1 VEKVGCCKSLGKLA
15 LSIMNVLL
23 LGSGGREHAIAWKLS
38 QSSLL
43 SKLYVAPGNAGT
55 DQIATNVALDPMDF
69 NAVDRYIRR
78 NDINMLIVGPEAPL
92 VAGIVD
98 HFQASDK
105 HKDLV
110 VVGPPKAG
118 AMLEGSKDF
127 AKAFMVRH
135 NIPTA
140 DYSTFSKGEL
150 KEAKKYLDKRTP
162 PYVLKVDGL
171 AAGKGVIITEDREE
185 AEATLEDILEN
196 AAFGEAGSRVVIE
209 QFMDGIEVS
218 SFVVTDGSAYRI
230 LPSAK
235 DYKRVGEGDTGPNTG
250 GMGAISP
257 VPFVDAEF
265 HEKTLNQ
272 IIIPTIK
279 GLQKDDIPFNGF
291 IFIGLMKVG
300 SDPYVVEYNCRLGDP
315 ESEVILPL
323 LKSDLLHLFD
333 SLGSGLLS
341 EYDLQIEDKTAATV
355 ILTSGG
361 YPGEYKKGQQIKGL
375 NNPLNDKNGLIFHA
389 GTTLSR
395 GKVVSNGGRV
405 IACTGLGKG
414 LEQAIER
421 SYKIAES
428 IDFKEKQYR
437 KDIGQDVLV
446 KVS

>member
-1 VEKVGCCKSLGKLA
+1 
-15 LSIMNVLL
+15 MNVLL
-23 LGSGGREHAIAWKLS
+23 LGSGGREHAMAWKLS

-55 DQIATNVALDPMDF
+55 EQIATNVSLNPMDF
-69 NAVDRYIRR
+69 SAVDRYIRR
-78 NDINMLIVGPEAPL
+78 NSINMLIVGPEAPL

-98 HFQASDK
+98 YFEESNK

-110 VVGPPKAG
+110 VIGPPKAG
-118 AMLEGSKDF
+118 ALLEGSKDF
-127 AKAFMVRH
+127 AKAFMARH

-140 DYSTFSKGEL
+140 DYQTFKTGEL
-150 KEAKKYLDKRTP
+150 KQAKAHLDKINP
-162 PYVLKVDGL
+162 PYVIKADGL
-171 AAGKGVIITEDREE
+171 AAGKGVIITEDRQK
-185 AEATLEDILEN
+185 AESTLEDMLEN
-196 AAFGEAGSRVVIE
+196 SSLGEAGTKVVIE

-218 SFVVTDGSAYRI
+218 SFVVTDGTAYKI

-235 DYKRVGEGDTGPNTG
+235 DYKRAYDGDKGPNTG

-279 GLQKDDIPFNGF
+279 GLRKDNIPFNGF
-291 IFIGLMKVG
+291 VFIGLIKVG
-300 SDPYVVEYNCRLGDP
+300 SDPYVIEYNCRLGDP

-355 ILTSGG
+355 MLTSGG
-361 YPGEYKKGQQIKGL
+361 YPGDYSKGKQI
-375 NNPLNDKNGLIFHA
+375 NGLENTPKETEGIVFHA
-389 GTTLSR
+389 GTTTSR
-395 GKVVSNGGRV
+395 GKVVTAGGRV
-405 IACTGLGKG
+405 LACTGIGNG
-414 LEQAIER
+414 LEQALER
-421 SYKIAES
+421 GYKLAES
-428 IDFKEKQYR
+428 ISFSDKQYR

-446 KVS
+446 KVV

>member
-1 VEKVGCCKSLGKLA
+1 
-15 LSIMNVLL
+15 MNVLL
-23 LGSGGREHAIAWKLS
+23 LGSGGREHAMAWKLS

-55 DQIATNVALDPMDF
+55 EQIATNVSLNPMDF
-69 NAVDRYIRR
+69 SAVDRYIRR
-78 NDINMLIVGPEAPL
+78 NSINMLIVGPEAPL

-98 HFQASDK
+98 YFEESNK

-110 VVGPPKAG
+110 VIGPPKAG
-118 AMLEGSKDF
+118 ALLEGSKDF
-127 AKAFMVRH
+127 AKAFMARH

-140 DYSTFSKGEL
+140 DYQTFKSGEL
-150 KEAKKYLDKRTP
+150 KLAKAHLDKINP
-162 PYVLKVDGL
+162 PYVIKADGL
-171 AAGKGVIITEDREE
+171 AAGKGVIITEDRQK
-185 AEATLEDILEN
+185 AESTLEDMLEN
-196 AAFGEAGSRVVIE
+196 SSLGEAGTKVVIE

-218 SFVVTDGSAYRI
+218 SFVVTDGTAYKI

-235 DYKRVGEGDTGPNTG
+235 DYKRAYDGDKGPNTG

-279 GLQKDDIPFNGF
+279 GLRKDNIPFNGF
-291 IFIGLMKVG
+291 VFIGLIKVG
-300 SDPYVVEYNCRLGDP
+300 SDPYVIEYNCRLGDP

-333 SLGSGLLS
+333 NLGSGLLS

-355 ILTSGG
+355 MLTSGG
-361 YPGEYKKGQQIKGL
+361 YPGDYSKGKQI
-375 NNPLNDKNGLIFHA
+375 NGLENTPKETEGIVFHA
-389 GTTLSR
+389 GTTTSR
-395 GKVVSNGGRV
+395 GKVVTAGGRV
-405 IACTGLGKG
+405 LACTGIGNG
-414 LEQAIER
+414 LEQALER
-421 SYKIAES
+421 SYKLAES
-428 IDFKEKQYR
+428 ISFSDKQYR

-446 KVS
+446 KVV

>member
-1 VEKVGCCKSLGKLA
+1 
-15 LSIMNVLL
+15 MNVLL
-23 LGSGGREHAIAWKLS
+23 LGSGGREHAMAWKLS

-55 DQIATNVALDPMDF
+55 DQIATNVALNPMDF
-69 NAVDRYIRR
+69 SAVDRYIRR
-78 NDINMLIVGPEAPL
+78 NSINMLIVGPEAPL

-98 HFQASDK
+98 YFLESNK

-110 VVGPPKAG
+110 VIGPPKAG
-118 AMLEGSKDF
+118 ALLEGSKDF
-127 AKAFMVRH
+127 AKAFMARH
-135 NIPTA
+135 NIPTS
-140 DYSTFSKGEL
+140 DYQTFKSGEL
-150 KEAKKYLDKRTP
+150 KLAKAYLDKRKP
-162 PYVLKVDGL
+162 PYVIKADGL
-171 AAGKGVIITEDREE
+171 AAGKGVIITEDRKE
-185 AEATLEDILEN
+185 AESTLEDMLEN
-196 AAFGEAGSRVVIE
+196 SSLGEAGAKVVIE

-218 SFVVTDGSAYRI
+218 SFVVTDGTAYKI

-235 DYKRVGEGDTGPNTG
+235 DYKRAFDGDTGPNTG

-279 GLQKDDIPFNGF
+279 GLRKDDIPFNGF
-291 IFIGLMKVG
+291 VFIGLMKVG

-355 ILTSGG
+355 MLTSAG
-361 YPGEYKKGQQIKGL
+361 YPGDYSKGKQIKGL
-375 NNPLNDKNGLIFHA
+375 ENTPKETEGLVFHA
-389 GTTLSR
+389 GTSTSR
-395 GKVVSNGGRV
+395 GKVVTAGGRV
-405 IACTGLGKG
+405 LACTGIGNG
-414 LEQAIER
+414 LEQALER
-421 SYKIAES
+421 SYKLAES
-428 IDFKEKQYR
+428 ISFSDKQYR

-446 KVS
+446 KVV

>member
-1 VEKVGCCKSLGKLA
+1 MEKVGCCKSLGKLA

>member
-1 VEKVGCCKSLGKLA
+1 
-15 LSIMNVLL
+15 MNVLL
-23 LGSGGREHAIAWKLS
+23 LGSGGREHAMAWKLS

-55 DQIATNVALDPMDF
+55 EQIATNVALNPMDF
-69 NAVDRYIRR
+69 SAVDRYIRR
-78 NDINMLIVGPEAPL
+78 NSINMLIVGPEAPL

-98 HFQASDK
+98 YFQESNK

-110 VVGPPKAG
+110 VIGPPKAG
-118 AMLEGSKDF
+118 ALLEGSKDF
-127 AKAFMVRH
+127 AKAFMARH

-140 DYSTFSKGEL
+140 DYQTFKSGEL
-150 KEAKKYLDKRTP
+150 KQAKAYLDKRKP
-162 PYVLKVDGL
+162 PYVIKTDGL
-171 AAGKGVIITEDREE
+171 AAGKGVIITADRKE
-185 AEATLEDILEN
+185 AEATLEDMLEN
-196 AAFGEAGSRVVIE
+196 SALGESGAKVVIE

-218 SFVVTDGSAYRI
+218 SFVVTDGTAYKI

-235 DYKRVGEGDTGPNTG
+235 DYKRAFDGDTGPNTG

-279 GLQKDDIPFNGF
+279 GLRKDDIPFNGF
-291 IFIGLMKVG
+291 VFIGLMKVG

-355 ILTSGG
+355 MLTSGG
-361 YPGEYKKGQQIKGL
+361 YPGDYSKGKQIKGL
-375 NNPLNDKNGLIFHA
+375 ENTPKETEGLVFHA
-389 GTTLSR
+389 GTSTSR
-395 GKVVSNGGRV
+395 GKIVTAGGRV
-405 IACTGLGKG
+405 LACTGIGNG
-414 LEQAIER
+414 LEQALER
-421 SYKIAES
+421 SYKLAES
-428 IDFKEKQYR
+428 ISFSDKQYR

-446 KVS
+446 KVV

>member
-1 VEKVGCCKSLGKLA
+1 
-15 LSIMNVLL
+15 MNVLL
-23 LGSGGREHAIAWKLS
+23 LGSGGREHAMAWKLS

-55 DQIATNVALDPMDF
+55 DQIATNVALNPMDF
-69 NAVDRYIRR
+69 SAVDRYIRR
-78 NDINMLIVGPEAPL
+78 NSINMLIVGPEAPL

-98 HFQASDK
+98 YFLESNK

-110 VVGPPKAG
+110 VIGPPKAG
-118 AMLEGSKDF
+118 ALLEGSKDF
-127 AKAFMVRH
+127 AKAFMARH
-135 NIPTA
+135 NIPTS
-140 DYSTFSKGEL
+140 DYQTFKSGEL
-150 KEAKKYLDKRTP
+150 KLAKAYLDKRKP
-162 PYVLKVDGL
+162 PYVIKADGL
-171 AAGKGVIITEDREE
+171 AAGKGVIITEDRKE
-185 AEATLEDILEN
+185 AESTLEDMLEN
-196 AAFGEAGSRVVIE
+196 SSLGEAGAKVVIE

-218 SFVVTDGSAYRI
+218 SFVVTDGTAYKI

-235 DYKRVGEGDTGPNTG
+235 DYKRAFDGDTGPNTG

-279 GLQKDDIPFNGF
+279 GLRKDDIPFNGF
-291 IFIGLMKVG
+291 VFIGLMKVG

-355 ILTSGG
+355 MLTSGG
-361 YPGEYKKGQQIKGL
+361 YPGDYSKGKQIKGL
-375 NNPLNDKNGLIFHA
+375 ENTTKETEGIVFHA
-389 GTTLSR
+389 GTTTSR
-395 GKVVSNGGRV
+395 GKVVTAGGRV
-405 IACTGLGKG
+405 LACTGIGNG
-414 LEQAIER
+414 LEQALER
-421 SYKIAES
+421 SYKLAES
-428 IDFKEKQYR
+428 ISFSDKQYR

-446 KVS
+446 KVV

>member
-1 VEKVGCCKSLGKLA
+1 
-15 LSIMNVLL
+15 MNILL
-23 LGSGGREHAIAWKLS
+23 LGSGGREHAMAWKLA

-43 SKLYVAPGNAGT
+43 SVLYVAPGNAGT
-55 DQIATNVALDPMDF
+55 DQIATNVPLDPMDF
-69 NAVDRYIRR
+69 KAVDRFIRR

-98 HFQASDK
+98 YFESSDK
-105 HKDLV
+105 HKNLI

-127 AKAFMVRH
+127 AKAFMERH

-140 DYSTFSKGEL
+140 NYATFSTGQL
-150 KEAKKYLDKRTP
+150 KEAITYLDNITP
-162 PYVLKVDGL
+162 PYVLKADGL
-171 AAGKGVIITEDREE
+171 AAGKGVIITESLEE
-185 AEATLEDILEN
+185 AKETLENMLEK
-196 AAFGEAGSRVVIE
+196 AVFGEAGSKVVIE

-218 SFVVTDGSAYRI
+218 SFIVTDGSAYRI

-235 DYKRVGEGDTGPNTG
+235 DYKRVGEGDIGPNTG
-250 GMGAISP
+250 GMGAVSP

-279 GLQKDDIPFNGF
+279 GLKKDDIPYSGF

-323 LKSDLLHLFD
+323 IKSDLLHLFD

-341 EYDLQIEDKTAATV
+341 EYDMQIEEKAAVTV

-361 YPGEYKKGQQIKGL
+361 YPIDYKKGYPIKGL
-375 NNPLNDKNGLIFHA
+375 ETSPRENEGLIFHA
-389 GTTLSR
+389 GTTKKR
-395 GKVVSNGGRV
+395 GRVVSDGGRV
-405 IACTGLGKG
+405 IACTGLGNG
-414 LEQAIER
+414 LEQALER
-421 SYKIAES
+421 SYKLAES
-428 IDFKEKQYR
+428 IDFSEKQYR
-437 KDIGQDVLV
+437 KDIGQDILV

>member
-1 VEKVGCCKSLGKLA
+1 
-15 LSIMNVLL
+15 MNVLL
-23 LGSGGREHAIAWKLS
+23 LGSGGREHAMAWKLS

-55 DQIATNVALDPMDF
+55 EQIATNVSLNPMDF
-69 NAVDRYIRR
+69 SAVDRYIRR
-78 NDINMLIVGPEAPL
+78 NSINMLIVGPEAPL

-98 HFQASDK
+98 YFEESSK

-110 VVGPPKAG
+110 VIGPPKAG
-118 AMLEGSKDF
+118 ALLEGSKDF
-127 AKAFMVRH
+127 AKAFMARH

-140 DYSTFSKGEL
+140 DYQTFKSGEL
-150 KEAKKYLDKRTP
+150 KQAKAHLDKINP
-162 PYVLKVDGL
+162 PYVIKADGL
-171 AAGKGVIITEDREE
+171 AAGKGVIITENRQK
-185 AEATLEDILEN
+185 AESTLEDMLEN
-196 AAFGEAGSRVVIE
+196 SSLGEAGTKVVIE

-218 SFVVTDGSAYRI
+218 SFVVTDGTAYKI

-235 DYKRVGEGDTGPNTG
+235 DYKRAYDGDKGPNTG

-279 GLQKDDIPFNGF
+279 GPRKDNIPFNGF
-291 IFIGLMKVG
+291 VFIGLIKVG
-300 SDPYVVEYNCRLGDP
+300 SDPYVIEYNCRLGDP

-355 ILTSGG
+355 MLTSGG
-361 YPGEYKKGQQIKGL
+361 YPGDYSKGKQI
-375 NNPLNDKNGLIFHA
+375 NGLENTPKETEGIVFHA
-389 GTTLSR
+389 GTTTSR
-395 GKVVSNGGRV
+395 GKVVTAGGRV
-405 IACTGLGKG
+405 LACTGIGNG
-414 LEQAIER
+414 LEQALER
-421 SYKIAES
+421 SYKLAES
-428 IDFKEKQYR
+428 ISFSDKQYR

-446 KVS
+446 KVV